1 MNALY
6 VAVVVV
12 EHNIRSFFLKKKKS
26 DSTRVHSSYSYRVQL
41 QLKLQLGHI
50 ALLTFERYGPFQN
63 F

>member
-1 MNALY
+1 MLKC
-6 VAVVVV
+6 VVV
-12 EHNIRSFFLKKKKS
+12 EQHSKFFFEKK
-26 DSTRVHSSYSYRVQL
+26 RVLTVHVYSSYSYRVQL